1 MKKKL
6 NEKDISNR
14 KLLINNAE
22 LKNTISRYIVHNKKL
37 QENIIELKAE
47 YSTISLTKLQIDEM
61 TSKIN
66 FYQEENIRLSSEII
80 IIQKDYESIQN
91 NFIQVEN
98 EKNNIYKQ
106 IKELNNSLI
115 KNNIVGTPF
124 LKEKIKEVSIN
135 TKVLN
140 DINNKNLVDEKKKL
154 GINKNLNEQISDIFN

>member
-1 MKKKL
+1 
-6 NEKDISNR
+6 
-14 KLLINNAE
+14 
-22 LKNTISRYIVHNKKL
+22 
-37 QENIIELKAE
+37 
-47 YSTISLTKLQIDEM
+47 M

-115 KNNIVGTPF
+115 KNNIGGAPF

-140 DINNKNLVDEKKKL
+140 DMYFL
-154 GINKNLNEQISDIFN
+154 F